1 MRVIAAL
8 ALALSLTPGPIA
20 AADKPAKAEPKPER
34 VTYKVL
40 GLFSP
45 DREKDLRAAFKDELP
60 DITLVAVNFDD
71 GEITVEYVP
80 GKVFPG
86 AKKPEQVVEQL
97 DQKVRQ
103 ATHHTFGVKP
113 RRTVPRD
120 KLERVVVP
128 VAGLD
133 CKACCL
139 AAYEIVARI
148 DGVEQAT
155 ASFKDGK
162 VTALIDPKKTD
173 RAALEDA
180 LRKRGVSIGKP

>member
-1 MRVIAAL
+1 MRIVTTL
-8 ALALSLTPGPIA
+8 LALSVSAGTGV
-20 AADKPAKAEPKPER
+20 AADKSAKAEPKPER
-34 VTYKVL
+34 VTYKVI

-60 DITLVAVNFDD
+60 DITLVSVSFDD
-71 GEITVEYVP
+71 GEVTVEFVP

-162 VTALIDPKKTD
+162 MTALIDPTKTD
-173 RAALEDA
+173 RAALEAA
-180 LRKRGVSIGKP
+180 LRKRGVSVGKP